1 MVTSTTLQL
10 PPSAAPTP
18 SHSPTVPTSTAT
30 PTKRSSARHEGP
42 AGPCPPRPTTIPQPN
57 PAQPAC
63 GPTFHP
69 RQLPRLVSFPS
80 TCLTNPVRPA
90 SCTAAQYSNAADQHR
105 PRTSTTDRRP
115 AEIATIDYPARSSGR
130 RSRGFKSRHPDQ
142 EKSSLGDLAEDP
154 WGPNRGPLVSRRVG
168 FVLFEDGVHGLG
180 ASSDH
185 WLELVP
191 VNLLSYR
198 RVAARSRFWE
208 TITSSQ
214 TSVWTLGQV
223 EDASAS
229 LPACG
234 DPPMQQCLTA
244 HDVTATP
251 IPRPIGSH
259 SDADGSDG

>member
-1 MVTSTTLQL
+1 VL
-10 PPSAAPTP
+10 
-18 SHSPTVPTSTAT
+18 AT
-30 PTKRSSARHEGP
+30 PALGRLIRGRVRPLISLAYPAARPGP
-42 AGPCPPRPTTIPQPN
+42 APGPRRPHEPSPGPR
-57 PAQPAC
+57 AVL
-63 GPTFHP
+63 G
-69 RQLPRLVSFPS
+69 
-80 TCLTNPVRPA
+80 
-90 SCTAAQYSNAADQHR
+90 CTAAQYSNEADQHR
-105 PRTSTTDRRP
+105 PRTAASGQRRAETTP
-115 AEIATIDYPARSSGR
+115 IDHPARSSGR

-142 EKSSLGDLAEDP
+142 EKASLGDLAEDP